1 VSPRLRSLVL
11 IIALAGAL
19 ATGATVP
26 SAAAPSAAA
35 SSAPKVEPAAL
46 QVLQS
51 AATFLKQQQTFAF
64 SADIVFD
71 DVLPPDFKIQHHAS
85 AQYTAQRPDKLRVDY
100 TGDRRQA
107 SFYIDGKNFTLYDQ
121 AANVYGQLAA
131 DTDVETTL
139 DKIFSKY
146 DFTVPLA
153 DIVSND
159 PLKNFNSKVQAGWY
173 VGKATVRGFSTHH
186 LVFVQKDLDWQI
198 WVDDGQQPLIR
209 EIAITY
215 KNLPGQPEYMATFT
229 DWSFTPVQAS
239 VFNFVPPKN
248 AALIEF
254 IAVSSSGNAAIK

>member
-1 VSPRLRSLVL
+1 VSPRLRSFAL
-11 IIALAGAL
+11 IIAIAGAL
-19 ATGATVP
+19 AVSFT
-26 SAAAPSAAA
+26 APSGAAG
-35 SSAPKVEPAAL
+35 SAPRVEPAAA

-51 AATFLKQQQTFAF
+51 ATSFLKQQQAYAF
-64 SADIVFD
+64 STDIVFD

-85 AQYTAQRPDKLRVDY
+85 AQYTVQRPDKLRVDY

-107 SFYIDGKNFTLYDQ
+107 SFYIDGKTFTLYDQ

-131 DTDVETTL
+131 ETDVETTL
-139 DKIFSKY
+139 NNIFNKY
-146 DFTVPLA
+146 DFTIPLA
-153 DIVSND
+153 DVISND
-159 PLKNFNSKVQAGWY
+159 PQKTFMDAVQAGWY
-173 VGKATVRGFSTHH
+173 AGKATVRGFSTHH

-229 DWSFTPVQAS
+229 DWSFSPVQAS
-239 VFNFVPPKN
+239 VFDFVPPKN

-254 IAVSSSGNAAIK
+254 IAVKSSSSGAIK